1 MSQRDLAKA
10 LGLSQPAIWTWERG
24 ETKGRGNPGQPITP
38 KADKLAA
45 IAKALDVTIDEL
57 LGVRKRRAA

>member
-10 LGLSQPAIWTWERG
+10 LGISQPAIWMWERG
-24 ETKGRGNPGQPITP
+24 ETKGRNPGQPIAP
-38 KADKLAA
+38 KSDKLAS
-45 IAKALDVTIDEL
+45 IARALGVTVDEL